1 MKPTLQTLS
10 IFLLLALPA
19 ISVAQPSAPALA
31 PVNLG
36 TAAGFAV
43 LAKAAISTVPP
54 SAITGDIGVSPAAQT
69 FITGFSL
76 TTNTGFAT
84 SPQVTGKIYAAD
96 QTPPTPSNMTTA
108 ISDMELAYTDAAGRQ
123 NPDFTEHL
131 VGHIGGSTL
140 EPGLYKWTSTV
151 DAAGGFELSGS
162 QSDVWIFQIAGN
174 LDIANGVI
182 MTLTGGA
189 QASNVY
195 FQVAGAITIGST
207 AQLQGNFLTATA
219 VNFGTGA
226 SLLGRAL
233 AQTQVVLD
241 QNTIV
246 KPTLIVTSIDGDD
259 MNADRFALMQNYP
272 NPFNPSTVIRFTL
285 DAGSQTTLTV
295 YDLLGRDV
303 AVLVNGPLAAG
314 SHSATFDASG
324 LTSGMYVYRLTANG
338 QTLTGKMSLVK

>member
-1 MKPTLQTLS
+1 MISRVTTFCLS
-10 IFLLLALPA
+10 IFLSLPMMA
-19 ISVAQPSAPALA
+19 AAQPLA

-36 TAAGFAV
+36 TSAGFAV

-69 FITGFSL
+69 YITGFSL
-76 TTNTGFAT
+76 TTNTGFAS
-84 SPQVTGKIYAAD
+84 SPQVTGKVYAAD

-108 ISDMELAYTDAAGRQ
+108 ISDMELAYTDAAGRS
-123 NPDFTEHL
+123 NPKFTEHM

-140 EPGLYKWTSTV
+140 APGLYKWTSTV
-151 DAAGGFELSGS
+151 SASASFELAGS
-162 QSDVWIFQIAGN
+162 QTDVWIFQIAGN
-174 LDIANGVI
+174 LNIANAVI

-189 QASNVY
+189 QASNVF
-195 FQVAGAITIGST
+195 FQVAGAVTIGST

-233 AQTQVVLD
+233 AQTQVVLN

-246 KPTLIVTSIDGDD
+246 KPTLVVTSIDTDD
-259 MNADRFALMQNYP
+259 QNSDRFALMQNYP

-285 DAGSQTTLTV
+285 DTGSQTTLSV
-295 YDLLGRDV
+295 FDLLGREV
-303 AVLVNGPLAAG
+303 AVLVSGPLAAG
-314 SHSATFDASG
+314 AHSASFDASS

-338 QTLTGKMSLVK
+338 KSLTGKMSLVK